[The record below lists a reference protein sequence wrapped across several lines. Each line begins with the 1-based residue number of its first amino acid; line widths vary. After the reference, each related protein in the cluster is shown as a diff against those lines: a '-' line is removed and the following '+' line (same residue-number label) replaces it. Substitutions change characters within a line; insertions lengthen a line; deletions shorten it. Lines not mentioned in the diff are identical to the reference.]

1 MRKQFPHRL
10 RMGAGRAAWRSRWLA
25 VLALVCCAGLWSGPV
40 AAAITLAEEFHRR
53 FAARTE
59 LYRDD
64 DAGDIAARA
73 GVSVG
78 LRGQRLGGRGISVF
92 ALAGTAAAL
101 LLSAGITA
109 FSLFGGDLL
118 TSIFG

>member
-1 MRKQFPHRL
+1 MNRHGHPPAQEHQ
-10 RMGAGRAAWRSRWLA
+10 
-25 VLALVCCAGLWSGPV
+25 C
-40 AAAITLAEEFHRR
+40 TLAEEFHRR

-92 ALAGTAAAL
+92 ALAGTAAVL
-101 LLSAGITA
+101 LLSGGITA